1 MYTSGEFAKLAN
13 VTLRTIRYYDKEDLL
28 KPSFVADNGFRY
40 YNDNDLI
47 KLQQILLFK
56 YLGFSL
62 KEIKGM
68 NLNDLEP
75 ITLSNALF
83 VQKKM
88 VEEKIEQMIKVEQAI
103 NKTASE
109 LKKQNYINWENMI
122 SLIHLTNEST
132 NTFTQYKDASNLTT
146 RINLH
151 DLYSTNKTGWFN
163 WLYSN
168 IGLSYY
174 DKVLEIGCG
183 DGSMW
188 KKQSSNYN
196 ITLSDKSEGMV
207 NDARRNLGDKYN
219 YQVIECESIPF
230 VDNYFD
236 LVLANHVMFYLDD
249 LKKGLSEIQRVLKDT
264 GTFICSTYGKNH
276 MIEIE
281 EIVRRFDPTICLS
294 KNNLYDVFGKKNGY
308 DILKPYFNSI
318 EWRQYEDSLYVDNV
332 DALIAYIVSC
342 HGNQNEII
350 LPRYQEFRKFVIN
363 EIGNGLRITKDAGIF
378 FCKKRK

>member
-1 MYTSGEFAKLAN
+1 MHTSGEFAKLAN
-13 VTLRTIRYYDKEDLL
+13 VTLRTIRYYDKENLL
-28 KPSFVADNGFRY
+28 KPSFVANNGFRY
-40 YNDNDLI
+40 YNDKDLI

-62 KEIKGM
+62 KEIKSM
-68 NLNDLEP
+68 NLNDLDP

-103 NKTASE
+103 NNTANE
-109 LKKQNYINWENMI
+109 LKKNNYINWESMI
-122 SLIHLTNEST
+122 SLIHLTNETT
-132 NTFTQYKDASNLTT
+132 NTFNQYKDASNLTT

-151 DLYSTNKTGWFN
+151 DLYSTNKIGWFN
-163 WLYSN
+163 WLHSN
-168 IGLSYY
+168 IDLSYY

-183 DGSMW
+183 DGSLW

-249 LKKGLSEIQRVLKDT
+249 LKKGLSEVQRVLKDT
-264 GTFICSTYGKNH
+264 GTFICSTYGKSH

-281 EIVRRFDPTICLS
+281 EIVQKFDPTICLS
-294 KNNLYDVFGKKNGY
+294 KNNLYNVFGKKNGH

-318 EWRQYEDSLYVDNV
+318 EWRQYEDSLYVNNV

-350 LPRYQEFRKFVIN
+350 LPRYQEFRKFIIN
-363 EIGNGLRITKDAGIF
+363 EVGNGLKITKDAGIF